1 MAQQDEAKPETE
13 VAARDG
19 GLRARRLVSWP
30 LAPLNR
36 APASRV
42 ALAPTARQ
50 AAGEDGEAS
59 EKRSRS
65 RLIGW
70 SLVVIVALPAFL
82 TGIYLFGFASDQYV
96 AEAQFAVRMVGAEE
110 RRQDQAIP
118 SLLTMSGLPS
128 SQDADIVA
136 DYIHSRAIVDDVS
149 KHVDLV
155 GMFHRPEA
163 DILAKLEDRP
173 PVEALT
179 SYWRRMVSVDIE
191 NTSGIV
197 TLQTRAFRRE
207 DALALAQAVL
217 QSSQGLVETLSDRVR
232 TDSVKHA
239 EDEFH
244 RAETRVHAALGA
256 LQNFRNAQGL
266 IDPIKSADANGKLL
280 LQLMGDKIQLESQ
293 LFVSQRTTGLDAP
306 GIAPM
311 RARLDSINVQIGR
324 LQEQMAG
331 GTGATSNLAAL
342 ISRYEDLDLNR
353 QFAERLY
360 TLTQEGLARAR
371 LLADRRGVYLAVF
384 VPPSLPEQ
392 YSYPLRW
399 SSFLLVTASAFLT
412 WCCGAT
418 IWASVLD
425 HRL

>member
-1 MAQQDEAKPETE
+1 
-13 VAARDG
+13 
-19 GLRARRLVSWP
+19 
-30 LAPLNR
+30 
-36 APASRV
+36 
-42 ALAPTARQ
+42 
-50 AAGEDGEAS
+50 
-59 EKRSRS
+59 
-65 RLIGW
+65 
-70 SLVVIVALPAFL
+70 
-82 TGIYLFGFASDQYV
+82 
-96 AEAQFAVRMVGAEE
+96 
-110 RRQDQAIP
+110 
-118 SLLTMSGLPS
+118 
-128 SQDADIVA
+128 
-136 DYIHSRAIVDDVS
+136 
-149 KHVDLV
+149 
-155 GMFHRPEA
+155 
-163 DILAKLEDRP
+163 
-173 PVEALT
+173 
-179 SYWRRMVSVDIE
+179 
-191 NTSGIV
+191 
-197 TLQTRAFRRE
+197 
-207 DALALAQAVL
+207 
-217 QSSQGLVETLSDRVR
+217 
-232 TDSVKHA
+232 
-239 EDEFH
+239 
-244 RAETRVHAALGA
+244 